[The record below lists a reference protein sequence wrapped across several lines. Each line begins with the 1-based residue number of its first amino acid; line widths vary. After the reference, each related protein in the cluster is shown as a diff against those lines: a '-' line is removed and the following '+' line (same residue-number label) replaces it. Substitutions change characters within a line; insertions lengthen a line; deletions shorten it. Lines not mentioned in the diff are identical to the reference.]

1 MNKSESK
8 YFNTAVRMDEALIL
22 LMEKK
27 EFTYITIKEICEC
40 AGVNRS
46 TFYLH
51 YENMG
56 DLLAEAL
63 EHMNAGFMDYFETD
77 TQSVLDKIEKGEKE
91 ELNFVTPEYL
101 IPYLNFIRDKKR
113 LFSAALNR
121 PESFQSHL
129 VFEKMASDLFRPI
142 MSRFC
147 LPEEEQDYVL
157 HFYLEGIVGI
167 ISEWLRRDCRE
178 PVEKVADIII
188 ACVRGETPA
197 GL

>member
-1 MNKSESK
+1 MFEKRRDALNKSESK

-77 TQSVLDKIEKGEKE
+77 TQSVLDK
-91 ELNFVTPEYL
+91 
-101 IPYLNFIRDKKR
+101 KR

-147 LPEEEQDYVL
+147 LPEEEQDYDSLIPSRSKGGVYSSRAL
-157 HFYLEGIVGI
+157 
-167 ISEWLRRDCRE
+167 
-178 PVEKVADIII
+178 
-188 ACVRGETPA
+188 VRFCIKP
-197 GL
+197 